1 MEVST
6 KAILIGISVFV
17 VVGIIIAVIIY
28 FITRKK
34 PIPSPSPNTKSYV
47 YLQALSP
54 QQIAGLYFKFDQNK
68 PIALV
73 KDMLSAT
80 PIYIAL
86 DDESTLIGKTF
97 PIQYVRAYLE
107 EYINVVVNSTNV
119 TEFLTTDYFL
129 DFQNNPSFASQD
141 FASLFI
147 DQNMVL
153 SAYFRNNKYLTAQVD
168 DKSNVIFNLSNSD
181 NDITVVLKSGDSNPV
196 PSPTST
202 FTPPVSPILYTYLQC
217 KDPQLN
223 LSYYLIFND
232 GQTIAKTLNVTT
244 ATPMNCTTVL
254 VQLNNFLFSI
264 APLLTN
270 DGQYITISGDISS
283 PNNHIINFTDNFV
296 YNEGT
301 KASLFLC
308 PDQTIK
314 AFFDKD
320 HCYQL
325 HAENGSFF
333 MTFIVEF
340 LNNSLVDN
348 NFITIF
354 LIDTDSQPQIIPYIN
369 SYLTLMLNGTKYY
382 LQIGPNKMFNL
393 IEGSSFAQKFLISY
407 GQINCDQ
414 STPFNPAGVRNI
426 FFILDEFGNYFNVN
440 LTDMTIS
447 KSQPLLMWPD
457 NNVTFDLSFKNPWGY
472 EDFFQTTNSLY
483 LNSENSSIETC
494 NRYVETLISQ
504 KGHSQ
509 QYTAMDFLLRNDMQ
523 FTNLQLFENMGLK
536 FNVELTE

>member
-153 SAYFRNNKYLTAQVD
+153 SAYFRNNKYL
-168 DKSNVIFNLSNSD
+168 L
-181 NDITVVLKSGDSNPV
+181 
-196 PSPTST
+196 
-202 FTPPVSPILYTYLQC
+202 
-217 KDPQLN
+217 
-223 LSYYLIFND
+223 
-232 GQTIAKTLNVTT
+232 
-244 ATPMNCTTVL
+244 
-254 VQLNNFLFSI
+254 
-264 APLLTN
+264 
-270 DGQYITISGDISS
+270 
-283 PNNHIINFTDNFV
+283 
-296 YNEGT
+296 
-301 KASLFLC
+301 
-308 PDQTIK
+308 
-314 AFFDKD
+314 
-320 HCYQL
+320 
-325 HAENGSFF
+325 
-333 MTFIVEF
+333 
-340 LNNSLVDN
+340 
-348 NFITIF
+348 
-354 LIDTDSQPQIIPYIN
+354 
-369 SYLTLMLNGTKYY
+369 
-382 LQIGPNKMFNL
+382 
-393 IEGSSFAQKFLISY
+393 
-407 GQINCDQ
+407 
-414 STPFNPAGVRNI
+414 
-426 FFILDEFGNYFNVN
+426 
-440 LTDMTIS
+440 
-447 KSQPLLMWPD
+447 
-457 NNVTFDLSFKNPWGY
+457 
-472 EDFFQTTNSLY
+472 
-483 LNSENSSIETC
+483 
-494 NRYVETLISQ
+494 
-504 KGHSQ
+504 
-509 QYTAMDFLLRNDMQ
+509 
-523 FTNLQLFENMGLK
+523 
-536 FNVELTE
+536 